1 MKIIKITLSFL
12 ILFSLGA
19 FISENLKVL
28 DEGGGYIFL
37 LFAILSFSMLALINF
52 SCFLKIRMSLILLF
66 IFVLYLTFNYAFDT
80 LDMAKIK
87 AVTLGTTGGV
97 VFAILLGVMSTFS
110 IVNIF
115 DADNSRSTHKLV
127 IIPLVFIYSL
137 VILFFS
143 IEAFQFY
150 LSTIRSDLFLIDG
163 GDGLYQR
170 PAALMLIQFMI
181 STSLI
186 TAVLIKGYK
195 ATLLH
200 TIIVLLL
207 CVNAIVYMVLSQLLG
222 SNSGLASIAGFLV
235 MFLSFIF
242 IVSSKES
249 KKFILKVNLKSIVLG
264 WIGKKVIFG
273 ITLAL
278 FTMVSF
284 FTYLLFLLDMKM
296 TDLRIFGFS
305 SGTSSSVDSRLA
317 ILQKNY
323 VEQLSYNPIFGHTQ
337 ADALTTGEGSY
348 AHSLISIFS
357 HLGLIG
363 GILFSFLL
371 LFMYREIARSY
382 MNYSLYDSPKFRLF
396 RLFSLGLVL
405 LYALLTAFITWMP
418 LWFAIGAFGIS
429 FYFKRDR
436 EIICFSEIK

>member
-1 MKIIKITLSFL
+1 MKIVKISLSFFFFL
-12 ILFSLGA
+12 SISA
-19 FISENLKVL
+19 FISTNIKVL

-37 LFAILSFSMLALINF
+37 LFALISFSMLALINF
-52 SCFLKIRMSLILLF
+52 HCFLKVRKSLLILF
-66 IFVLYLTFNYAFDT
+66 IFILYFTFNYAFDT
-80 LDMAKIK
+80 LDVGRIK

-97 VFAILLGVMSTFS
+97 VFSVLLGVMSTFA
-110 IVNIF
+110 IVNIY

-127 IIPLVFIYSL
+127 IIPLVLIYSL
-137 VILFFS
+137 VTLFLS
-143 IEAFQFY
+143 IENFQFY
-150 LSTIRSDLFLIDG
+150 LATIRSDLFLIEG
-163 GDGLYQR
+163 GDGMYQR

-186 TAVLIKGYK
+186 SALLIKGYK

-200 TIIVLLL
+200 TITVLLL
-207 CVNAIVYMVLSQLLG
+207 CANAVVYMVLSQLLG

-242 IVSSKES
+242 IVSSKET
-249 KKFILKVNLKSIVLG
+249 KKFTLKVNLKSIVLG
-264 WIGKKVIFG
+264 WIGKKVVFG

-278 FTMVSF
+278 IAIVSF
-284 FTYLLFLLDMKM
+284 FGYLLLLLDMKT

-305 SGTSSSVDSRLA
+305 TGRSSSIDSRFA

-337 ADALTTGEGSY
+337 VDALTTGEGSY

-363 GILFSFLL
+363 GILLSFLL

-405 LYALLTAFITWMP
+405 LYALLTAFMTWMP

-436 EIICFSEIK
+436 EII